1 MNSLERRL
9 QLGLAVAVALM
20 MLVFWWGGMLV
31 VRTLA
36 DSTAYARL
44 AADAANVRATVLP
57 SGGWP
62 SARPGRSAPRLYPAY
77 DAPASGRYWSVRF
90 ADGRRLDS
98 ASARA
103 QTYPVPLLAPGAVRR
118 SRVTGRAGETLQ
130 LWAGGFAIDGTDVT
144 IAVARDI
151 DDVLE
156 RLDAV
161 GALLL
166 GFSLALLAVLLAV
179 QRAIVRRSL
188 AGLDALRADM
198 ERLGH
203 GEITA
208 LHEDVPDEV
217 RPLVLEFNRL
227 LERFDQRLRQSR
239 NAVGNLAHALKG
251 PLNLLI
257 RAADETVPGVGA
269 PAAVARIGAGPVRP
283 GDSLNE
289 EAATRVRH
297 GAERIRQLIEAELRR
312 ARLVGRT
319 SAGRRFDLEAEV
331 RALAGL
337 LGQVYAEK
345 HIEVRLAIGADVSVV
360 HDRQDMLELIGNLI
374 DNAVKWADTLVM
386 VSARSADGL
395 LLEVEDDGPGVS
407 EEAIRD
413 LARRGVRLD
422 ESVAG
427 DGLGLAIVRD
437 IVASYG
443 GELQLGRSNRLGGF
457 RAVARLPDGRTR

>member
-1 MNSLERRL
+1 MNSLERSL

-44 AADAANVRATVLP
+44 ADDATSVRATVLA

-62 SARPGRSAPRLYPAY
+62 SARPGRSAPRLHPAY

-103 QTYPVPLLAPGAVRR
+103 QTYPVPMLAPGAVQR

-130 LWAGGFAIDGTDVT
+130 LWAGGFAIDGTGVT

-151 DDVLE
+151 DGVLE

-188 AGLDALRADM
+188 AGLDALRADV

-257 RAADETVPGVGA
+257 RAADETVPAVGA
-269 PAAVARIGAGPVRP
+269 PIAAGP
-283 GDSLNE
+283 GDALNE
-289 EAATRVRH
+289 DAATRVRH

-345 HIEVRLAIGADVSVV
+345 HVEVRLAIGADVNVV

-386 VSARSADGL
+386 VSARNADGL

-437 IVASYG
+437 IAASYG

-457 RAVARLPDGRTR
+457 RAVARLPDGRSH